1 MTNET
6 FQEWKSLSVTV
17 EIYKKI
23 EELKRTLEKGLG
35 EGQTLCIT
43 ADETHGSTARMV
55 GNIEGLN
62 QLLNISCEDEED
74 EKKVD
79 DS

>member
-6 FQEWKSLSVTV
+6 FQEWKSLSVTI
-17 EIYKKI
+17 EIYEKL

-43 ADETHGSTARMV
+43 ADETHGSTARKV

-62 QLLNISCEDEED
+62 QILNISYEDEE
-74 EKKVD
+74 EKKENE
-79 DS
+79 

>member
-1 MTNET
+1 MTNEA
-6 FQEWKSLSVTV
+6 FQEWKSHPVTI
-17 EIYKKI
+17 EIYEKL

-43 ADETHGSTARMV
+43 ADETYGCTARMV

-62 QLLNISCEDEED
+62 QLLNISYED
-74 EKKVD
+74 EKIEGKD
-79 DS
+79 ELE

>member
-6 FQEWKSLSVTV
+6 FQGWKSLSVTI
-17 EIYKKI
+17 EIYEKL
-23 EELKRTLEKGLG
+23 EELKRTLEKGMG

-62 QLLNISCEDEED
+62 QLLNISYEDEIEEKDD
-74 EKKVD
+74 E
-79 DS
+79 

>member
-6 FQEWKSLSVTV
+6 FQAWKSLSVTI

-23 EELKRTLEKGLG
+23 EELKRTLEKAMG

-43 ADETHGSTARMV
+43 ADETHGSTARMI

-62 QLLNISCEDEED
+62 QLLNISYEDEIEEKD
-74 EKKVD
+74 E
-79 DS
+79 